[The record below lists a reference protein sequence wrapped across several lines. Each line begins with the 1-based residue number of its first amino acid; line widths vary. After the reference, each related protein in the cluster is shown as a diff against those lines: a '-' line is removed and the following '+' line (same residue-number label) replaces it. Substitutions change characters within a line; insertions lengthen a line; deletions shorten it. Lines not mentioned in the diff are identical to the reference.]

1 MIIYSSDLF
10 LDIFCVYPQSSDA
23 TGLIFQA
30 KLTVCLISK
39 KSDLYVW
46 KKYTQN
52 QTVKKVILFSSKTV
66 QKVGR
71 KKKKLV
77 NAGLFL

>member
-1 MIIYSSDLF
+1 MVIYSSDPF

-23 TGLIFQA
+23 MGLIFQA

-46 KKYTQN
+46 KKYTQKE
-52 QTVKKVILFSSKTV
+52 TVKKVILFSSKTV

>member
-1 MIIYSSDLF
+1 MVTYSSDLF
-10 LDIFCVYPQSSDA
+10 LDIFGVYPHSSDA
-23 TGLIFQA
+23 TELIFQA
-30 KLTVCLISK
+30 KLTVCFISK
-39 KSDLYVW
+39 KSDLYVC
-46 KKYTQN
+46 KKYTQKE
-52 QTVKKVILFSSKTV
+52 TVNKVVLFSSKTV